1 MAGKLTFS
9 IAINLLTEQFKR
21 NANQVKAAFRS
32 IQMQVLSMAAA
43 LGAGGLGFAELISRM
58 KDTAKETSR
67 VQTALKNV
75 SDGAVGYAS
84 NVQFLAEMSRKYGLE
99 INNTTAAFAKFTAA
113 ASAAG
118 MPMQEQRKIFESMSR
133 AVTAFGLS
141 ADDSNGVFLALS
153 QMMSKG
159 KISSEEL
166 RLQMGE
172 RLPIAMQAMAKAAG
186 TTVAGLDDL
195 LKAGKLMSADVLP
208 KFAEALNEMLPNVD
222 TDNLS
227 TSLNKLSNTFTNLVQ
242 KLDVAGKY
250 KSVVDTLN
258 TLLSKVRDNIAGLV
272 AFVITMISG
281 KLLASIRAFVLKVDS
296 SLQASV
302 ANAER
307 CEAQKLKATEDR
319 IAAEK
324 RLEIAKSAWEKAEQD
339 KQLQAYT
346 AYQRAEAN
354 LKKAIE
360 AEKRA
365 ATAATAA
372 SEQAAA
378 ARSVTSIGRVKNVAI
393 GALATIGKSLKGL
406 LSTLWPVALLSA
418 VSAFVSYL
426 VSARQEANRIKNIF
440 ADYKKEM
447 EAAGTTAEVSKM
459 QKLQEIM
466 NDRNRTQNE
475 INAAQAELQKM
486 LGTEKLTQQQLNDK
500 VTERIELLKEAARA
514 ELAAS
519 KIASTE
525 DKQRAIQ
532 QSTGLSDQQITSLYQ
547 LYSAAKGG
555 GWRGRSERYN
565 EYYGVTREFMESS
578 GRKYNISVQNQ
589 VDKALEEYIQNQK
602 VLNDATD
609 TLAKSQA
616 NAAKL
621 QNQTAG
627 TVVTGGGIEET
638 ELQKQQEKYAQALR
652 ELEAKRKVEGM
663 TVDQYNKELASLTK
677 SSLIGALSSKDK
689 SVSGSA
695 WAKDLAEQYKQAML
709 EVTAATTREI
719 LDQIEQAVSTEDIRA
734 EAAPVLGK
742 RDATFDYKKSQSDIL
757 AEELDIWREYQRQLQ
772 EEVSNGVTSLADDLN
787 NAMQNVTSLEDALKI
802 AQVQEDI
809 DNLKKSLNEGI
820 YSGVKDIASS
830 SDRIVSAFES
840 LDEVMN
846 DADATEWEKIMAV
859 FNAIVNTIDGISS
872 VIKTIENLSTI
883 ATQLSGAEQSSES
896 IVAGK
901 IAEAAANQVATE
913 MEIAASKRKTEAAIT
928 EMAAKSTSAYAGIPF
943 AGAGLAAAQIAA
955 MIALIEGAKANI
967 PAFREGGIVA
977 GGPSAGDRILTRLNA
992 GEMVLTTAQQSR
1004 LFNLL
1009 DTGGVNAP
1017 SRLESSVTTKIRA
1030 KDIILAINNELKS
1043 QGKNTL

>member
-75 SDGAVGYAS
+75 SDGAAGYAS

-208 KFAEALNEMLPNVD
+208 KFADALNEMLPNVD

-227 TSLNKLSNTFTNLVQ
+227 TSLNKLSNTFTSLVQ

-281 KLLASIRAFVLKVDS
+281 KLLDSIRAFVLKVDS

-307 CEAQKLKATEDR
+307 CEAQKLQATEAR

-324 RLEIAKSAWEKAEQD
+324 RLEVAKTAWENAEQA

-346 AYQRAEAN
+346 AYQKAQAN

-393 GALATIGKSLKGL
+393 GTLATIGKSLKGL

-500 VTERIELLKEAARA
+500 VNERIELLKEAARA

-555 GWRGRSERYN
+555 GWRGRSERYD
-565 EYYGVTREFMESS
+565 EYYGVTRDFMESS

-621 QNQTAG
+621 QNKK
-627 TVVTGGGIEET
+627 VVTGGGIEET

-663 TVDQYNKELASLTK
+663 TVDQYNKELASLTR

-742 RDATFDYKKSQSDIL
+742 RDTTFDYKKSQSDIL

-820 YSGVKDIASS
+820 YSGIKDIASS

-872 VIKTIENLSTI
+872 VIKTIENLSEI
-883 ATQLSGAEQSSES
+883 VTQLSGAEQSSES

-1004 LFNLL
+1004 LFSLL
-1009 DTGGVNAP
+1009 ETGGVNAP

-1030 KDIILAINNELKS
+1030 KDLILAINNELKS
-1043 QGKNTL
+1043 QGKKTL